1 MKGTRTKHILKDV
14 ASEWIPKDIIERRK
28 VGFDS
33 PIGQWFKSDL
43 AGFLSAFLAPEQVQ
57 RSGLLDPGAVQK
69 LVGDHLSGVKDYSL
83 QLWSVIALE
92 AWYRMYIEDG
102 VIDSIDYP
110 LAQLRGAEG
119 ATRGG

>member
-1 MKGTRTKHILKDV
+1 M
-14 ASEWIPKDIIERRK
+14 
-28 VGFDS
+28 
-33 PIGQWFKSDL
+33 
-43 AGFLSAFLAPEQVQ
+43 Q